1 LLTAKAIELM
11 QQRLKP
17 VEGKSIH
24 AVYETLRQSILDGTL
39 KPGQRLLSSALA
51 DELNVSRTPIREAL
65 RKLEA
70 EGLIEPSPRSGL
82 IVREISEEDLTEL
95 FYVREALEG
104 MSARLA
110 AENASKSALLELHV
124 LLDDMEAALK
134 KNDLKLV
141 RKLTGEFQMAVSQA
155 SQNKRLVQ
163 MLKVLL
169 DQIRQV
175 QTSTLF
181 IKGRAKEALGEHR
194 RLVQAIEA
202 RDAELAERL
211 ARQHRQNTLQL
222 RRGMVRDQIRKNR
235 S

>member
-1 LLTAKAIELM
+1 M
-11 QQRLKP
+11 QQRSKP
-17 VEGKSIH
+17 TETGKSVH
-24 AVYETLRQSILDGTL
+24 AVYEALRQSILDGTL
-39 KPGQRLLSSALA
+39 TPGQRLLSSALA

-70 EGLIEPSPRSGL
+70 EGLVEASPRSGL
-82 IVREISEEDLTEL
+82 VVREISEEDLTEL

-110 AENASKSALLELHV
+110 AENASKSALLELNA
-124 LLDDMEAALK
+124 LLEDMEAALK

-155 SQNKRLVQ
+155 SQNKRLVH
-163 MLKVLL
+163 MLQVLL

-181 IKGRAKEALGEHR
+181 IKGRAKEALDEHR
-194 RLVQAIEA
+194 RLLQAIEA

-211 ARQHRQNTLQL
+211 AREHRQNTLRL
-222 RRGMVRDQIRKNR
+222 RRSMVRDQARKNR
-235 S
+235 SDR

>member
-1 LLTAKAIELM
+1 M

-17 VEGKSIH
+17 LEAGKSVH
-24 AVYETLRQSILDGTL
+24 AVYEALRQSILDGTL
-39 KPGQRLLSSALA
+39 TPGQRLLSSALA
-51 DELNVSRTPIREAL
+51 DELKVSRTPIREAL

-70 EGLIEPSPRSGL
+70 EGLVEASPRSGL
-82 IVREISEEDLTEL
+82 IVR
-95 FYVREALEG
+95 EG

-110 AENASKSALLELHV
+110 AENASRSALLELHA
-124 LLDDMEAALK
+124 LLEDMEAALK

-141 RKLTGEFQMAVSQA
+141 RKLTGEFQMAVCQA

-181 IKGRAKEALGEHR
+181 IKGRAKEALDEHR
-194 RLVQAIEA
+194 RLLQAIEA
-202 RDAELAERL
+202 RDPELAEKL
-211 ARQHRQNTLQL
+211 AREHRQKTLQL
-222 RRGMVRDQIRKNR
+222 RRNMVRAQLRKNR

>member
-1 LLTAKAIELM
+1 M
-11 QQRLKP
+11 PQRLKP
-17 VEGKSIH
+17 VEDRSVH
-24 AVYETLRQSILDGTL
+24 AVYEALRQSILDGAL

-82 IVREISEEDLTEL
+82 VVREISEEDLTEL

-110 AENASKSALLELHV
+110 AENASKSALLELHA

-134 KNDLKLV
+134 KDNLKLV

-155 SQNKRLVQ
+155 SQNNRLVQ
-163 MLKVLL
+163 MLRVLL

-181 IKGRAKEALGEHR
+181 LKGRAKEALGEHR
-194 RLVQAIEA
+194 RLLQAIEA
-202 RDAELAERL
+202 RDADLAEKL
-211 ARQHRQNTLQL
+211 ARAHRQKTLQL
-222 RRGMVRDQIRKNR
+222 RRRMVRELLR
-235 S
+235 SARS